1 MWEYPIARAYADAR
15 IVKIA
20 GGSIEIMKH
29 IIGRQLFADNTSR
42 DKDAILNGVAGVN
55 PVLRSSST
63 MSPFDLSAPTCSPA
77 SASSSPAAAPAWARS
92 WRASSSRHGAAVH
105 ICGRREGVLQ
115 AGGDRAAGE
124 RAAHGGSAQY
134 HICDVRDAEQIEAMV
149 ERIWAGGPLTG
160 LVNNAAANFISP
172 SVDISPR
179 GFAAVRSTVMD
190 GALFATLAC
199 GRRWIAQGL
208 PGSVV
213 SMLVTWVWTGS
224 AYVLP
229 STMAKTAVHA
239 MTMSLAVEWG
249 KHNIRVNAV
258 APGPFPTESAW
269 EKLAPIPKANVG
281 AASADE
287 VPMGRFGSMHEL
299 CNLLTFLQADG
310 CEYLTGQNIAID
322 GGHHL
327 AAPSTF
333 AALGK
338 LTPRGLGR
346 SQGAG
351 AGRAEQEKAQR
362 SAG

>member
-1 MWEYPIARAYADAR
+1 MNAIPFRPDVLAGKR
-15 IVKIA
+15 ILVT
-20 GGSIEIMKH
+20 GGGTGLGKE
-29 IIGRQLFADNTSR
+29 LSR
-42 DKDAILNGVAGVN
+42 TFV
-55 PVLRSSST
+55 SQ
-63 MSPFDLSAPTCSPA
+63 
-77 SASSSPAAAPAWARS
+77 
-92 WRASSSRHGAAVH
+92 GAQVH
-105 ICGRREGVLQ
+105 ICGRREAVLQ
-115 AGGDRAAGE
+115 ATVDELRAVAAQGGTIE
-124 RAAHGGSAQY
+124 H
-134 HICDVRDAEQIEAMV
+134 HICDVRDPAQIDAMV

-172 SVDISPR
+172 SIEISPR
-179 GFAAVRSTVMD
+179 GFEAVRSTVMD
-190 GALFATLAC
+190 GALHATLAC

-229 STMAKTAVHA
+229 SVMSKTAVHA

-249 KHNIRVNAV
+249 RHNIRVNAV

-281 AASADE
+281 AASSDE
-287 VPMGRFGSMHEL
+287 VPMGRFGRMHEL
-299 CNLLTFLQADG
+299 CNVLTFLQSDG

-333 AALGK
+333 AALGR
-338 LTPRGLGR
+338 LTPEDWAEAKA
-346 SQGAG
+346 SV
-351 AGRAEQEKAQR
+351 RAKAAVEKSQR
-362 SAG
+362 STG

>member
-1 MWEYPIARAYADAR
+1 MTTPSTFRPDVLSGKRILITGGGTGLGKELAR
-15 IVKIA
+15 
-20 GGSIEIMKH
+20 
-29 IIGRQLFADNTSR
+29 QF
-42 DKDAILNGVAGVN
+42 VAQG
-55 PVLRSSST
+55 
-63 MSPFDLSAPTCSPA
+63 A
-77 SASSSPAAAPAWARS
+77 S
-92 WRASSSRHGAAVH
+92 VH
-105 ICGRREGVLQ
+105 ICGRRESVLQ
-115 AGGDRAAGE
+115 QTVAELQPSAQ
-124 RAAHGGSAQY
+124 HGGSIEH
-134 HICDVRDAEQIEAMV
+134 HICDVREAEAIETMV
-149 ERIWAGGPLTG
+149 ERIWQGGPLTG

-172 SVDISPR
+172 SIDISPR

-190 GALFATLAC
+190 GALFSTLAC

-229 STMAKTAVHA
+229 SVMAKTAVHA

-281 AASADE
+281 AASSDE
-287 VPMGRFGSMHEL
+287 VPMQRFGRMHEL

-338 LTPRGLGR
+338 LTPEDWAEAKSLVR
-346 SQGAG
+346 
-351 AGRAEQEKAQR
+351 GRAEQEKAQR

>member
-1 MWEYPIARAYADAR
+1 
-15 IVKIA
+15 
-20 GGSIEIMKH
+20 
-29 IIGRQLFADNTSR
+29 
-42 DKDAILNGVAGVN
+42 
-55 PVLRSSST
+55 
-63 MSPFDLSAPTCSPA
+63 MSPSTFRADVLAGKRILITGGGTGLGKEL
-77 SASSSPAAAPAWARS
+77 ARQFVS
-92 WRASSSRHGAAVH
+92 QGAAVH
-105 ICGRREGVLQ
+105 ICGRREAVLQ
-115 AGGDRAAGE
+115 GAVEELTAA
-124 RAAHGGSAQY
+124 AQHGGSARS
-134 HICDVRDAEQIEAMV
+134 HLCDVREADQIEAMV
-149 ERIWAGGPLTG
+149 EAIWAEGPLTG

-172 SVDISPR
+172 STDISPR

-199 GRRWIAQGL
+199 GRRWIRDGL

-229 STMAKTAVHA
+229 SAMAKTAVHA

-249 KHNIRVNAV
+249 RHNIRVNAV

-287 VPMGRFGSMHEL
+287 VPMGRFGRMPEL

-333 AALGK
+333 AALGQ
-338 LTPRGLGR
+338 LTPQDWADAKALVR
-346 SQGAG
+346 S
-351 AGRAEQEKAQR
+351 RAEQEKAQR
-362 SAG
+362 STG

>member
-1 MWEYPIARAYADAR
+1 MTTALSTFRADVLAGKRILVTGGGTGLGKELAR
-15 IVKIA
+15 
-20 GGSIEIMKH
+20 H
-29 IIGRQLFADNTSR
+29 F
-42 DKDAILNGVAGVN
+42 VA
-55 PVLRSSST
+55 
-63 MSPFDLSAPTCSPA
+63 
-77 SASSSPAAAPAWARS
+77 
-92 WRASSSRHGAAVH
+92 HGAAVH
-105 ICGRREGVLQ
+105 ICGRREAVLQ
-115 AGGDRAAGE
+115 GAVDELSDSAG
-124 RAAHGGSAQY
+124 HGGSIGY
-134 HICDVRDAEQIEAMV
+134 HLCDVRDADAIEAMV
-149 ERIWAGGPLTG
+149 EKIWHSGPLTG

-190 GALFATLAC
+190 GALFSTLAC
-199 GRRWIAQGL
+199 GRRWIREGL

-249 KHNIRVNAV
+249 KHGIRVNAV
-258 APGPFPTESAW
+258 APGPFPTEGAW

-287 VPMGRFGSMHEL
+287 VPMGRFGRMPEL

-310 CEYLTGQNIAID
+310 CDYLTGQNIAID

-338 LTPRGLGR
+338 LTPDDWAEAKALVR
-346 SQGAG
+346 
-351 AGRAEQEKAQR
+351 GRAEQEKAQR
-362 SAG
+362 STG

>member
-1 MWEYPIARAYADAR
+1 MDTHIPKSAMRADALRGKRILITGGGTGLGKELARA
-15 IVKIA
+15 
-20 GGSIEIMKH
+20 
-29 IIGRQLFADNTSR
+29 F
-42 DKDAILNGVAGVN
+42 
-55 PVLRSSST
+55 
-63 MSPFDLSAPTCSPA
+63 SAQ
-77 SASSSPAAAPAWARS
+77 
-92 WRASSSRHGAAVH
+92 GAAVH
-105 ICGRREGVLQ
+105 ICGRRKQVLDETVAELQ
-115 AGGDRAAGE
+115 RT
-124 RAAHGGSAQY
+124 AAHGGSIES
-134 HICDVRDAEQIEAMV
+134 HICDVREAEQIEAMV
-149 ERIWAGGPLTG
+149 ETIWQGGPLTG

-172 SVDISPR
+172 SIDISPR

-190 GALFATLAC
+190 GALFSTLAC
-199 GRRWIAQGL
+199 GRRWIEQGL

-229 STMAKTAVHA
+229 SVMAKTAVHA

-249 KHNIRVNAV
+249 KNNIRVNAV
-258 APGPFPTESAW
+258 APGPFPTEGAW

-287 VPMGRFGSMHEL
+287 VPMQRFGKMAEL

-338 LTPRGLGR
+338 LTPEDWAEAKSLVR
-346 SQGAG
+346 
-351 AGRAEQEKAQR
+351 GRAEQEKAQR

>member
-1 MWEYPIARAYADAR
+1 
-15 IVKIA
+15 
-20 GGSIEIMKH
+20 
-29 IIGRQLFADNTSR
+29 
-42 DKDAILNGVAGVN
+42 
-55 PVLRSSST
+55 
-63 MSPFDLSAPTCSPA
+63 MSPLSQQPFRDDVLAGKRILITGGGTGLGKEL
-77 SASSSPAAAPAWARS
+77 ARS
-92 WRASSSRHGAAVH
+92 FISRGAAVH
-105 ICGRREGVLQ
+105 ICGRRQNVLD
-115 AGGDRAAGE
+115 ATCEELRAV
-124 RAAHGGSAQY
+124 AAHGGTIRA
-134 HICDVRDAEQIEAMV
+134 HICDVREADQIEAMV
-149 ERIWAGGPLTG
+149 DTIWQEGPLTG

-249 KHNIRVNAV
+249 RHNIRVNAV

-281 AASADE
+281 AASADQ
-287 VPMGRFGSMHEL
+287 VPLGRFGQMHEL
-299 CNLLTFLQADG
+299 CNLLTFLQSDG
-310 CEYLTGQNIAID
+310 CNYITGANIAID

-333 AALGK
+333 AELGK
-338 LTPRGLGR
+338 LTPEDWAEAKALVR
-346 SQGAG
+346 
-351 AGRAEQEKAQR
+351 GRAEQEKNQR
-362 SAG
+362 STG

>member
-1 MWEYPIARAYADAR
+1 MSTSSFRPDVLAGKRILVTGGGTGLGKELARR
-15 IVKIA
+15 
-20 GGSIEIMKH
+20 
-29 IIGRQLFADNTSR
+29 FA
-42 DKDAILNGVAGVN
+42 AQG
-55 PVLRSSST
+55 
-63 MSPFDLSAPTCSPA
+63 A
-77 SASSSPAAAPAWARS
+77 S
-92 WRASSSRHGAAVH
+92 VH
-105 ICGRREGVLQ
+105 ICGRRQAVLQ
-115 AGGDRAAGE
+115 DAVEELNRT
-124 RAAHGGSAQY
+124 AAHGGRVE
-134 HICDVRDAEQIEAMV
+134 HHVCDVREAEQIEAMV
-149 ERIWAGGPLTG
+149 DRIWEGGALTG

-172 SVDISPR
+172 STEISPR

-229 STMAKTAVHA
+229 SAMAKTAVHA

-249 KHNIRVNAV
+249 PSNIRVNAV

-281 AASADE
+281 AASSDE
-287 VPMGRFGSMHEL
+287 VPMQRFGRMDEL

-338 LTPRGLGR
+338 LTPDDWAEARALVRGK
-346 SQGAG
+346 
-351 AGRAEQEKAQR
+351 AEQEKSQR
-362 SAG
+362 SIR

>member
-1 MWEYPIARAYADAR
+1 MSMTPSTFRADVLAGKRILITGGGTGLGKELARAF
-15 IVKIA
+15 IA
-20 GGSIEIMKH
+20 
-29 IIGRQLFADNTSR
+29 
-42 DKDAILNGVAGVN
+42 
-55 PVLRSSST
+55 
-63 MSPFDLSAPTCSPA
+63 
-77 SASSSPAAAPAWARS
+77 
-92 WRASSSRHGAAVH
+92 HGAAVH

-115 AGGDRAAGE
+115 AAVAE
-124 RAAHGGSAQY
+124 LQASALQGGSVEH
-134 HICDVRDAEQIEAMV
+134 HICDVREADQIEAMV
-149 ERIWAGGPLTG
+149 DRIWASGPLTG

-172 SVDISPR
+172 SIEISPR

-229 STMAKTAVHA
+229 SVMAKTAVHA

-249 KHNIRVNAV
+249 AHNIRVNAV
-258 APGPFPTESAW
+258 APGPFPTEGAW

-287 VPMGRFGSMHEL
+287 VPMQRFGRMHEL

-338 LTPRGLGR
+338 LT
-346 SQGAG
+346 SEDWVEAK
-351 AGRAEQEKAQR
+351 ATVRAKAEKEKLQR
-362 SAG
+362 STG

>member
-1 MWEYPIARAYADAR
+1 MNSAMFRPDVLSGKRILITGGGTGLGKEMAR
-15 IVKIA
+15 
-20 GGSIEIMKH
+20 
-29 IIGRQLFADNTSR
+29 QF
-42 DKDAILNGVAGVN
+42 VACG
-55 PVLRSSST
+55 
-63 MSPFDLSAPTCSPA
+63 A
-77 SASSSPAAAPAWARS
+77 S
-92 WRASSSRHGAAVH
+92 VH
-105 ICGRREGVLQ
+105 ICGRREAVLQ
-115 AGGDRAAGE
+115 ATVAELSAA
-124 RAAHGGSAQY
+124 AAHGGNAQY
-134 HICDVRDAEQIEAMV
+134 HTCDVRDADQIDAMV
-149 ERIWAGGPLTG
+149 ERIWQGGPLTG

-190 GALFATLAC
+190 GALFSTLSC
-199 GRRWIAQGL
+199 GKRWIAQGL

-229 STMAKTAVHA
+229 SVMAKTAVHA

-249 KHNIRVNAV
+249 QHNIRVNAV

-281 AASADE
+281 AASKDE
-287 VPMGRFGSMHEL
+287 VPMQRFGKMHEL

-310 CEYLTGQNIAID
+310 CEYITGQNIAID

-333 AALGK
+333 AALGR
-338 LTPRGLGR
+338 LTPEDWAEAKAIVR
-346 SQGAG
+346 
-351 AGRAEQEKAQR
+351 GRAEQEKAQR
-362 SAG
+362 GST

>member
-1 MWEYPIARAYADAR
+1 MTTEISQGSMRPDALQGKRILITGGGTGLGKELARA
-15 IVKIA
+15 
-20 GGSIEIMKH
+20 
-29 IIGRQLFADNTSR
+29 F
-42 DKDAILNGVAGVN
+42 
-55 PVLRSSST
+55 
-63 MSPFDLSAPTCSPA
+63 SAQ
-77 SASSSPAAAPAWARS
+77 
-92 WRASSSRHGAAVH
+92 GAAVH
-105 ICGRREGVLQ
+105 ICGRRKLVLDETVAELQ
-115 AGGDRAAGE
+115 RT
-124 RAAHGGSAQY
+124 AAHGGSVES
-134 HICDVRDAEQIEAMV
+134 HICDVREADQIEAMV
-149 ERIWAGGPLTG
+149 ETIWQGGPLTG

-172 SVDISPR
+172 SIDISPR

-190 GALFATLAC
+190 GALFSTLAC
-199 GRRWIAQGL
+199 GRRWIEQGL

-229 STMAKTAVHA
+229 SVMAKTAVHA

-249 KHNIRVNAV
+249 KNNIRVNAV
-258 APGPFPTESAW
+258 APGPFPTEGAW

-287 VPMGRFGSMHEL
+287 VPMQRFGRMAEL

-310 CEYLTGQNIAID
+310 CDYITGQNIAID

-338 LTPRGLGR
+338 LTPEDWAQAKSIVR
-346 SQGAG
+346 SK
-351 AGRAEQEKAQR
+351 AEQEKAQR
-362 SAG
+362 TTPSQAR

>member
-1 MWEYPIARAYADAR
+1 MTPPSTFRPDVLTGKRILVTGGGTGLGKELAR
-15 IVKIA
+15 
-20 GGSIEIMKH
+20 H
-29 IIGRQLFADNTSR
+29 F
-42 DKDAILNGVAGVN
+42 VA
-55 PVLRSSST
+55 
-63 MSPFDLSAPTCSPA
+63 
-77 SASSSPAAAPAWARS
+77 
-92 WRASSSRHGAAVH
+92 HGASVH
-105 ICGRREGVLQ
+105 ICGRREAVL
-115 AGGDRAAGE
+115 AAAVAELRAA
-124 RAAHGGSAQY
+124 ALHGGTAE
-134 HICDVRDAEQIEAMV
+134 HHVCDVREAEQIEAMV
-149 ERIWAGGPLTG
+149 DRIWAGGPLTG
-160 LVNNAAANFISP
+160 LVNNAAANFIAP
-172 SVDISPR
+172 SAEISPR

-199 GRRWIAQGL
+199 GKRWIAAGL

-249 KHNIRVNAV
+249 RHGIRVNAV

-287 VPMGRFGSMHEL
+287 VPMGRFGRMPEL

-310 CEYLTGQNIAID
+310 CDYLTGQTIAID

-333 AALGK
+333 AALGR
-338 LTPRGLGR
+338 LTPEDWAEAKALVR
-346 SQGAG
+346 
-351 AGRAEQEKAQR
+351 GRAEKEKQQR
-362 SAG
+362 SVG

>member
-1 MWEYPIARAYADAR
+1 MNTAMFRPDVLSGKRILITGGGTGLGKELAR
-15 IVKIA
+15 
-20 GGSIEIMKH
+20 
-29 IIGRQLFADNTSR
+29 QF
-42 DKDAILNGVAGVN
+42 VACG
-55 PVLRSSST
+55 
-63 MSPFDLSAPTCSPA
+63 A
-77 SASSSPAAAPAWARS
+77 S
-92 WRASSSRHGAAVH
+92 VH
-105 ICGRREGVLQ
+105 ICGRREAVLQ
-115 AGGDRAAGE
+115 ATVAELSAA
-124 RAAHGGSAQY
+124 AAHGGNAQY
-134 HICDVRDAEQIEAMV
+134 HICDVRDADQIDAMV
-149 ERIWAGGPLTG
+149 ERIWQGGPLTG

-190 GALFATLAC
+190 GALFATLSC
-199 GRRWIAQGL
+199 GKRWIAQGL

-229 STMAKTAVHA
+229 SVMAKTAVHA

-249 KHNIRVNAV
+249 RHNIRVNAV

-281 AASADE
+281 AASKDE
-287 VPMGRFGSMHEL
+287 VPMQRFGKMHEL

-310 CEYLTGQNIAID
+310 CEYITGQNIAID

-333 AALGK
+333 AALGR
-338 LTPRGLGR
+338 LTPEDWAEAKAIVR
-346 SQGAG
+346 
-351 AGRAEQEKAQR
+351 GRAEQEKAQR
-362 SAG
+362 GTS

>member
-1 MWEYPIARAYADAR
+1 MQTQFRPDVLAGKRILITGGGTGLGKELAR
-15 IVKIA
+15 
-20 GGSIEIMKH
+20 H
-29 IIGRQLFADNTSR
+29 F
-42 DKDAILNGVAGVN
+42 VA
-55 PVLRSSST
+55 
-63 MSPFDLSAPTCSPA
+63 
-77 SASSSPAAAPAWARS
+77 
-92 WRASSSRHGAAVH
+92 HGASVH

-115 AGGDRAAGE
+115 QAVEELRAA
-124 RAAHGGSAQY
+124 AAQGGSVHY
-134 HICDVRDAEQIEAMV
+134 HICDVRDADQVDAMV
-149 ERIWAGGPLTG
+149 ERIWQSDGPLTG

-172 SVDISPR
+172 SAEISPR
-179 GFAAVRSTVMD
+179 GFEAVRSTVMD
-190 GALFATLAC
+190 GALFATLSC

-229 STMAKTAVHA
+229 SVMAKTAVHA

-269 EKLAPIPKANVG
+269 EKLAPIPKAHVG
-281 AASADE
+281 AASSDE
-287 VPMGRFGSMHEL
+287 VPMQRYGKMHEL

-338 LTPRGLGR
+338 LTPEDWAEAKALVR
-346 SQGAG
+346 
-351 AGRAEQEKAQR
+351 GRAEQEKAQR

>member
-1 MWEYPIARAYADAR
+1 MTPSTFRPDVLAGKRILVTGGGTGLGKEMARAF
-15 IVKIA
+15 V
-20 GGSIEIMKH
+20 G
-29 IIGRQLFADNTSR
+29 
-42 DKDAILNGVAGVN
+42 
-55 PVLRSSST
+55 
-63 MSPFDLSAPTCSPA
+63 
-77 SASSSPAAAPAWARS
+77 
-92 WRASSSRHGAAVH
+92 HGASVH

-115 AGGDRAAGE
+115 EAAE
-124 RAAHGGSAQY
+124 ELRSAAQHGGSIAT
-134 HICDVRDAEQIEAMV
+134 HVCDVREAEQIEAMV
-149 ERIWAGGPLTG
+149 DRIWAGGPLTG

-172 SVDISPR
+172 STEISPR

-199 GRRWIAQGL
+199 GKRWIRDGL

-287 VPMGRFGSMHEL
+287 VPMGRFGRMPEL
-299 CNLLTFLQADG
+299 TNLLTFLQADG

-338 LTPRGLGR
+338 LTPEDWAEAKALVR
-346 SQGAG
+346 
-351 AGRAEQEKAQR
+351 GRAEREKAQR
-362 SAG
+362 STG

>member
-1 MWEYPIARAYADAR
+1 MTP
-15 IVKIA
+15 
-20 GGSIEIMKH
+20 
-29 IIGRQLFADNTSR
+29 
-42 DKDAILNGVAGVN
+42 
-55 PVLRSSST
+55 
-63 MSPFDLSAPTCSPA
+63 SPFRPDVLAGKRILITGGGTGLGKEL
-77 SASSSPAAAPAWARS
+77 ARHFV
-92 WRASSSRHGAAVH
+92 AHGGAVH
-105 ICGRREGVLQ
+105 ICGRREGVLRD
-115 AGGDRAAGE
+115 AVAELRTSAL
-124 RAAHGGSAQY
+124 HGGKVEH
-134 HICDVRDAEQIEAMV
+134 HICDVREAEQIEAMV

-179 GFAAVRSTVMD
+179 GFAAIRSTVMD

-229 STMAKTAVHA
+229 SAMAKTAVHA

-249 KHNIRVNAV
+249 RHNIRVNAV

-287 VPMGRFGSMHEL
+287 VPMQRFGRMPEL
-299 CNLLTFLQADG
+299 CSLLTFLQADG
-310 CEYLTGQNIAID
+310 CDYLTGQNIAID

-333 AALGK
+333 AALGQ
-338 LTPRGLGR
+338 LTPADWAEAKSLVRAR
-346 SQGAG
+346 AG
-351 AGRAEQEKAQR
+351 QEKAQR
-362 SAG
+362 GAG

>member
-1 MWEYPIARAYADAR
+1 VIPTSFRPDALSGKRILITGGGTGLGKELAR
-15 IVKIA
+15 
-20 GGSIEIMKH
+20 H
-29 IIGRQLFADNTSR
+29 FATQ
-42 DKDAILNGVAGVN
+42 
-55 PVLRSSST
+55 
-63 MSPFDLSAPTCSPA
+63 
-77 SASSSPAAAPAWARS
+77 
-92 WRASSSRHGAAVH
+92 GAAVH
-105 ICGRREGVLQ
+105 ICGRREAVLQ
-115 AGGDRAAGE
+115 AAVAE
-124 RAAHGGSAQY
+124 LNETAQHGGSVEY
-134 HICDVRDAEQIEAMV
+134 HICDVREADQIEAMV
-149 ERIWAGGPLTG
+149 EKIWQGGPLTG

-172 SVDISPR
+172 SIEISPR
-179 GFAAVRSTVMD
+179 GFEAVRSTVMD
-190 GALFATLAC
+190 GALYATLAC

-229 STMAKTAVHA
+229 SVMAKTAVHA

-249 KHNIRVNAV
+249 SKNIRVNAV

-269 EKLAPIPKANVG
+269 EKLAPIPKAHVG
-281 AASADE
+281 AASSDE
-287 VPMGRFGSMHEL
+287 VPMQRYGRMPEL

-338 LTPRGLGR
+338 LTSEDWAEAKALVR
-346 SQGAG
+346 
-351 AGRAEQEKAQR
+351 GRAEKEKAQR
-362 SAG
+362 TAG

>member
-1 MWEYPIARAYADAR
+1 MTPSTFRADVLAGKR
-15 IVKIA
+15 ILVT
-20 GGSIEIMKH
+20 GGGTGLGKELS
-29 IIGRQLFADNTSR
+29 RQFA
-42 DKDAILNGVAGVN
+42 LQG
-55 PVLRSSST
+55 
-63 MSPFDLSAPTCSPA
+63 A
-77 SASSSPAAAPAWARS
+77 S
-92 WRASSSRHGAAVH
+92 VH
-105 ICGRREGVLQ
+105 ICGRRENVLQ
-115 AGGDRAAGE
+115 ATVE
-124 RAAHGGSAQY
+124 ELNVTAAHGGKVRY
-134 HICDVRDAEQIEAMV
+134 HICDVREAEQIEAMV
-149 ERIWAGGPLTG
+149 EGIWKEGPLTG

-172 SVDISPR
+172 SIDISPR

-190 GALFATLAC
+190 GALFSTLAC
-199 GRRWIAQGL
+199 GRRWIEQGL

-229 STMAKTAVHA
+229 SVMAKTAVHA

-249 KHNIRVNAV
+249 HHNIRVNAV
-258 APGPFPTESAW
+258 APGPFPTEGAW

-281 AASADE
+281 AVSDE
-287 VPMGRFGSMHEL
+287 QVPMGRFGKMHEL

-333 AALGK
+333 AALGN
-338 LTPRGLGR
+338 LTPEDWAEAKALVR
-346 SQGAG
+346 
-351 AGRAEQEKAQR
+351 GRAEKEKAQR

>member
-1 MWEYPIARAYADAR
+1 MTPSTFRADVLAGKRILITGGGTGLGRELAR
-15 IVKIA
+15 
-20 GGSIEIMKH
+20 H
-29 IIGRQLFADNTSR
+29 FA
-42 DKDAILNGVAGVN
+42 A
-55 PVLRSSST
+55 
-63 MSPFDLSAPTCSPA
+63 
-77 SASSSPAAAPAWARS
+77 
-92 WRASSSRHGAAVH
+92 HGAVVH
-105 ICGRREGVLQ
+105 ICGRRESVLRETT
-115 AGGDRAAGE
+115 AELREAARHDGGAE
-124 RAAHGGSAQY
+124 Y
-134 HICDVRDAEQIEAMV
+134 HICDVRDADQIEAMV
-149 ERIWAGGPLTG
+149 AAIWAGGPLTG
-160 LVNNAAANFISP
+160 LINNAAANFISP
-172 SVDISPR
+172 STDISPR

-199 GRRWIAQGL
+199 GRRWIAGGL

-229 STMAKTAVHA
+229 SAMAKTAVHA

-249 KHNIRVNAV
+249 RHNIRVNAV

-287 VPMGRFGSMHEL
+287 VPMGRFGRMHEL

-333 AALGK
+333 AALGR
-338 LTPRGLGR
+338 LTGEDWAEAKALVR
-346 SQGAG
+346 
-351 AGRAEQEKAQR
+351 GRAEQEKAQR
-362 SAG
+362 TKG

>member
-1 MWEYPIARAYADAR
+1 MTPSSFRADVLAGKRILITGGGTGLGKELAR
-15 IVKIA
+15 
-20 GGSIEIMKH
+20 
-29 IIGRQLFADNTSR
+29 QF
-42 DKDAILNGVAGVN
+42 VAQ
-55 PVLRSSST
+55 
-63 MSPFDLSAPTCSPA
+63 
-77 SASSSPAAAPAWARS
+77 
-92 WRASSSRHGAAVH
+92 GAAVF
-105 ICGRREGVLQ
+105 ICGRRENVLQ
-115 AGGDRAAGE
+115 GTVAELQAA
-124 RAAHGGSAQY
+124 ALHGGSAQY
-134 HICDVRDAEQIEAMV
+134 HLCDVREAEQIEAMV
-149 ERIWAGGPLTG
+149 ERIWQGGPLTG

-190 GALFATLAC
+190 GALFSTLAC

-229 STMAKTAVHA
+229 SVMAKTAVHA

-249 KHNIRVNAV
+249 PYNIRVNAV

-281 AASADE
+281 AASKDE
-287 VPMGRFGSMHEL
+287 VPMQRFGRMHEL

-338 LTPRGLGR
+338 LTPQDWLEARTLVR
-346 SQGAG
+346 E
-351 AGRAEQEKAQR
+351 RAEKEKAQR
-362 SAG
+362 GAA

>member
-1 MWEYPIARAYADAR
+1 MQTSQFRPDVLVGKRILITGGGTGLGKELARQF
-15 IVKIA
+15 V
-20 GGSIEIMKH
+20 S
-29 IIGRQLFADNTSR
+29 Q
-42 DKDAILNGVAGVN
+42 
-55 PVLRSSST
+55 
-63 MSPFDLSAPTCSPA
+63 
-77 SASSSPAAAPAWARS
+77 
-92 WRASSSRHGAAVH
+92 GATVF

-115 AGGDRAAGE
+115 ATVQELSAA
-124 RAAHGGSAQY
+124 AKHGGSAHY
-134 HICDVRDAEQIEAMV
+134 HICDVREADQIDAMV
-149 ERIWAGGPLTG
+149 DRIWEGGPLTG

-172 SVDISPR
+172 STDISPR

-199 GRRWIAQGL
+199 GRRWIAEGL
-208 PGSVV
+208 TGSVV

-229 STMAKTAVHA
+229 SVMAKTAVHA

-281 AASADE
+281 AASDEE
-287 VPMGRFGSMHEL
+287 VPMQRFGKMHEL

-338 LTPRGLGR
+338 LTSDDWAEAKALVR
-346 SQGAG
+346 
-351 AGRAEQEKAQR
+351 GRAEQEKAQR